1 MKIELK
7 NIKHFESLSEETCCF
22 NANLYVDGK
31 KVGKVSNR
39 GTGGCHDY
47 DFDMKTQGKNWLL
60 KELDIWCKENLPR
73 WSMDDQEYE
82 TDLELHIS
90 NLVADF
96 VWQKHKRGTKF
107 IKNLLKRNVVVMDDT
122 CKEGECFL
130 YAFSDFKKL
139 QRDELI
145 RSVVPRNSS
154 GEVISPFNDV
164 VLNTLPLDEA
174 KKIFYRS

>member
-7 NIKHFESLSEETCCF
+7 NIKHFESLSEETFCF

-39 GTGGCHDY
+39 GNGGCHEY
-47 DFDMKTQGKNWLL
+47 DLDMKPQGKNWLL
-60 KELDIWCKENLPR
+60 KELDIWCKKNLPK

-96 VWQKHKRGTKF
+96 LYTKH
-107 IKNLLKRNVVVMDDT
+107 IKNLLKKGGMV
-122 CKEGECFL
+122 
-130 YAFSDFKKL
+130 
-139 QRDELI
+139 
-145 RSVVPRNSS
+145 
-154 GEVISPFNDV
+154 
-164 VLNTLPLDEA
+164 
-174 KKIFYRS
+174 